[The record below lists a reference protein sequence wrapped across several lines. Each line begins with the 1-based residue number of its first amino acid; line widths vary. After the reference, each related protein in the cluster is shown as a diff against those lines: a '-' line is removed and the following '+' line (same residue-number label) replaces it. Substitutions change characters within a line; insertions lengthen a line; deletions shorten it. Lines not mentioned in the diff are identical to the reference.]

1 MRKMQTKKRLLVIS
15 TVFEL
20 CSANF
25 LICSKPHAEKSICF
39 TNDTSYAG
47 PFPVS
52 LDIGIF
58 LKDII
63 EIDQDKNSLSI
74 RLDLWTHWI
83 DPGLGVTND
92 EGTE

>member
-1 MRKMQTKKRLLVIS
+1 MQTKNCLLVIS

-20 CSANF
+20 CSAK
-25 LICSKPHAEKSICF
+25 LLSCSKPHDEKTICF
-39 TNDTSYAG
+39 TNDTSYSA
-47 PFPVS
+47 PIPVS

-74 RLDLWTHWI
+74 RLDLWTGWI
-83 DPGLGVTND
+83 DPGLGVIND
-92 EGTE
+92 EETE

>member
-1 MRKMQTKKRLLVIS
+1 MTTKKCLLIIS

-20 CSANF
+20 CSAK
-25 LICSKPHAEKSICF
+25 LLSCSKPHEEKSICF
-39 TNDTSYAG
+39 TNATSYSP

-52 LDIGIF
+52 LDVGIF

-74 RLDLWTHWI
+74 RLDLWTDWI
-83 DPGLGVTND
+83 DPGLSVTND
-92 EGTE
+92 KGTE